1 MGKFT
6 ITGPF
11 SIAMLVYQRIISWG
25 HLPNFWWVMTM
36 VTPITSSTIRSN
48 LRESSVALQSPYVTI
63 VTIDRFIDRDTYIHI
78 YIYMCCVCDKSTIS
92 PFVLLMFTNFAT
104 LGHRPVDVQGTRGW
118 DAVAAAW
125 ALRWWFCWTCS
136 AGQSYRKPTF
146 EGGTAGGNLLWFQT
160 V

>member
-1 MGKFT
+1 MGKST

-25 HLPNFWWVMTM
+25 HLPNFWWVITM

-63 VTIDRFIDRDTYIHI
+63 VTIDRFIDRDTYT
-78 YIYMCCVCDKSTIS
+78 YIYTYDKSTIS

-104 LGHRPVDVQGTRGW
+104 LGHRPVDVQGAPGW

-125 ALRWWFCWTCS
+125 ALPW
-136 AGQSYRKPTF
+136 
-146 EGGTAGGNLLWFQT
+146 
-160 V
+160 